1 MNCNKIHE
9 RLIFLLSDDLNSSE
23 RKEIS
28 DHLFVCERC
37 RSDVEKLKSA
47 WKILEEEKSN
57 RRDFHFV
64 NRVMRRIEARESEQ
78 KKWFSAGTLRI
89 LRPSL
94 VSVLAA
100 AAIFTGIFLGSKVSI
115 RFTMP
120 ENRRAYEVEAFAYEY
135 FPDELMDENIET
147 VFFIENNR

>member
-1 MNCNKIHE
+1 
-9 RLIFLLSDDLNSSE
+9 
-23 RKEIS
+23 
-28 DHLFVCERC
+28 
-37 RSDVEKLKSA
+37 
-47 WKILEEEKSN
+47 
-57 RRDFHFV
+57 
-64 NRVMRRIEARESEQ
+64 MRRIEARESEQ